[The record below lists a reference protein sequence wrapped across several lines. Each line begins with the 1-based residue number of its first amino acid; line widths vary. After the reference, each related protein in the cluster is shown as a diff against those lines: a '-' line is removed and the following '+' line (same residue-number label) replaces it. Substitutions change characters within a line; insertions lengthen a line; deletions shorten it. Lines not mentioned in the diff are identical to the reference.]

1 VLSCRALKERNTA
14 LNQEVA
20 QAKGEAARVKAKPES
35 LQRDLANMEAA
46 LSKAEREA
54 REFKQ
59 AAREAEEREL
69 MAMYTEAAA
78 SSQKEKALEKE
89 LGETRVAKRELE
101 RELARQDEVSILE
114 SQSDNPEEAIGAL
127 RSWRR
132 RCQNLEAEIQRKDF
146 EVATLAESLD
156 EAFQGQ
162 GRLVQAEKE
171 VGEFKEKLKRA
182 ADKAGKANQALL
194 DAQMKNMSPAKEPES
209 SGGFFGGPNSPR
221 GVSQK
226 VVNAAAGQIDH
237 LKTKVKTLE
246 GERDALKAHI
256 EAMKTGDAHYQ
267 ELHDKMKALQQKA
280 AVANKDLL
288 EAQQKQVAATKAQK
302 KGETKAKAQAKEIE
316 ALKLNLHTSQIRVHE
331 TSEQLRE
338 LGQAPRDTV

>member
-1 VLSCRALKERNTA
+1 MLPAPTTVAAGCCFCAALLIRRRRAVLSCRALKERNTA
-14 LNQEVA
+14 LNQ
-20 QAKGEAARVKAKPES
+20 G
-35 LQRDLANMEAA
+35 
-46 LSKAEREA
+46 EA

-182 ADKAGKANQALL
+182 ADKAGKANQA
-194 DAQMKNMSPAKEPES
+194 
-209 SGGFFGGPNSPR
+209 
-221 GVSQK
+221 
-226 VVNAAAGQIDH
+226 
-237 LKTKVKTLE
+237 
-246 GERDALKAHI
+246 
-256 EAMKTGDAHYQ
+256 
-267 ELHDKMKALQQKA
+267 
-280 AVANKDLL
+280 
-288 EAQQKQVAATKAQK
+288 
-302 KGETKAKAQAKEIE
+302 
-316 ALKLNLHTSQIRVHE
+316 
-331 TSEQLRE
+331 
-338 LGQAPRDTV
+338 